1 MPFPMLST
9 AALGPLNPAGLQ
21 GDPVQIVSLLGAL
34 LQLVVY
40 ALLQLGRLASASYP
54 YQLANV
60 SGSLL
65 MTIVATINREY
76 GFILMEGVWF
86 LTSAYGL
93 LRLIRQRGSRR
104 SPAHRQPTPNIPR
117 PETNRS

>member
-1 MPFPMLST
+1 MSFLVIST
-9 AALGPLNPAGLQ
+9 AVVGATGQGAGFAI
-21 GDPVQIVSLLGAL
+21 DPIQIVSLLGAL

-40 ALLQLGRLASASYP
+40 ALMQLGRLASASYP

-65 MTIVATINREY
+65 MTIVASINREY

-93 LRLIRQRGSRR
+93 TRLIRRR
-104 SPAHRQPTPNIPR
+104 PRRDPAR
-117 PETNRS
+117 